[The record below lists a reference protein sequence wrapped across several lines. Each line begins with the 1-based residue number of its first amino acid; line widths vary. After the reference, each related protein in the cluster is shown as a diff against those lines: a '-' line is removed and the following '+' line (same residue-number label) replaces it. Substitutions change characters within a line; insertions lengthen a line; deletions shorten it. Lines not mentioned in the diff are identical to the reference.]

1 VRECG
6 FCGRICSG
14 KHFWNFLGLA
24 YRFYHVQLRREWNI
38 DRDVIST
45 EESKII
51 LGSIVTRCPSMSL
64 APSALG
70 QLDSACE
77 LFSKAAPGFRAQKVL
92 VSSSLF
98 LILFMFMHIYQ
109 SVMLRLQE
117 KAHIS
122 LNEFRNGKV
131 SARSRHPATSGLRRT
146 DEDDE
151 LSALGGTTRL
161 VTKSEDRSPLLKY
174 DSPSFPNQPLVVPLP
189 LVSGIEQQV
198 HPNVVEYLRTFAPP
212 TAPQESIASPSHI
225 YPSFSGSTAANLAS
239 MPAHHYSE
247 ASHQSTYQVQQA
259 EVQSQQPLHSHPVPM
274 SAEPFPQYFPVY
286 DYGTGKVYSDEDPY
300 MLGTSLSSRDPEAPP
315 HLNMEAAW
323 QDFLADLEMS

>member
-14 KHFWNFLGLA
+14 KHFRNFLGLA
-24 YRFYHVQLRREWNI
+24 YRFYYVQLRREWNI
-38 DRDVIST
+38 DHDVIGT
-45 EESKII
+45 EESQII

-98 LILFMFMHIYQ
+98 SFYLCSFMHICQ

-131 SARSRHPATSGLRRT
+131 SARSRHPTTSGLRRP

-161 VTKSEDRSPLLKY
+161 ITKSEDRSPLLKY

-198 HPNVVEYLRTFAPP
+198 HPNVVEYLRTFAPLA
-212 TAPQESIASPSHI
+212 APQESIASPSHI
-225 YPSFSGSTAANLAS
+225 YPSFSGSAAVNLAS
-239 MPAHHYSE
+239 MPANHYSE
-247 ASHQSTYQVQQA
+247 ASYQSTYQDQQA
-259 EVQSQQPLHSHPVPM
+259 EVQGQQPLNSHPVPM
-274 SAEPFPQYFPVY
+274 SAESFPQYFPVY
-286 DYGTGKVYSDEDPY
+286 DYGNGKVYSDEY
-300 MLGTSLSSRDPEAPP
+300 MLDTSLLSRDSEAPP
-315 HLNMEAAW
+315 HLNIEAAW
-323 QDFLADLEMS
+323 QDFLADFEMS